1 MPKSKFFRVAVE
13 GGTTDGRTITRDWIE
28 QMAARYNQSTYGA
41 RVNMEHIRGYDPN
54 GQFKM
59 YGDITAA
66 KTEEVDME
74 GEKRLALFVQIDP
87 TPELVELNKKR
98 QKVYTSVEIHP
109 NLNEKGAYLMGLAV
123 TDSPASLGT
132 EMLQFCSKAKVNP
145 LGDRKQHKECLFTE
159 ALETVIEFE
168 DDSDKGDKGPSLLEK
183 VKGMFTRRDPA
194 SGEQF
199 ADVHQAVE
207 AVATEVTNL
216 EEKTKGKFNELA
228 NTVNELKSAVAK
240 NSELEKAFNELKT
253 SLERQEDFSHK
264 RDPATGG
271 DGTTTVSTDC

>member
-1 MPKSKFFRVAVE
+1 MAKSKFFRVAVE
-13 GGTTDGRTITRDWIE
+13 GGTTDGRTITREWIE
-28 QMAARYNQSTYGA
+28 QMAQRYSQSIYGA

-132 EMLQFCSKAKVNP
+132 EMLQFCSKASVNP
-145 LGDRKQHKECLFTE
+145 LAERKQYKECLFTE

-168 DDSDKGDKGPSLLEK
+168 DESNKGPGLLERVTALFSTHK
-183 VKGMFTRRDPA
+183 KQSA
-194 SGEQF
+194 SDF
-199 ADVHQAVE
+199 SDVHQAVE
-207 AVATEVTNL
+207 AVAKEVTSL
-216 EEKTKGKFNELA
+216 DADLQKKFTEQAQTITELTSKQDA
-228 NTVNELKSAVAK
+228 TAK
-240 NSELEKAFNELKT
+240 ALADLTAK
-253 SLERQEDFSHK
+253 LERQEALSHK

-271 DGTTTVSTDC
+271 DGTTIQTDC

>member
-1 MPKSKFFRVAVE
+1 MAKSKFFRVAVE
-13 GGTTDGRTITRDWIE
+13 GGTTDGRAITREWIE
-28 QMAARYNQSTYGA
+28 QMAQRYNQSTYGA

-132 EMLQFCSKAKVNP
+132 EMLQFCSKATVNP
-145 LGDRKQHKECLFTE
+145 LAERKQYKECLFTE

-168 DDSDKGDKGPSLLEK
+168 SESDKGPGLLERVTALFSTHK
-183 VKGMFTRRDPA
+183 KQAAADF
-194 SGEQF
+194 S
-199 ADVHQAVE
+199 DVHQAVE
-207 AVATEVTNL
+207 AVAKEVTSLDADLQKKFTEQAQTLTELTSKLDATAKALADLTANL
-216 EEKTKGKFNELA
+216 EG
-228 NTVNELKSAVAK
+228 
-240 NSELEKAFNELKT
+240 
-253 SLERQEDFSHK
+253 QEALSHK

-271 DGTTTVSTDC
+271 DGTTIQTDC

>member
-13 GGTTDGRTITRDWIE
+13 GGTTDGRTITREWIE

-183 VKGMFTRRDPA
+183 VKGMFTRRDQA

-240 NSELEKAFNELKT
+240 NSELEKAFNDLKT
-253 SLERQEDFSHK
+253 SLERQEDFSRK

>member
-1 MPKSKFFRVAVE
+1 MAKSKIFRVAVE
-13 GGTTDGRTITRDWIE
+13 GGTTDGRAITREWLE
-28 QMAARYNQSTYGA
+28 QMAQRYNQSTYGA
-41 RVNMEHIRGYDPN
+41 RVNMEHIRGIDPN
-54 GQFKM
+54 GLFKM

-132 EMLQFCSKAKVNP
+132 EMLQFCSKATVNP
-145 LGDRKQHKECLFTE
+145 LAERKQYKECLFTE

-168 DDSDKGDKGPSLLEK
+168 SESDKGPGLLERITALFSTHK
-183 VKGMFTRRDPA
+183 KQAAADF
-194 SGEQF
+194 S
-199 ADVHQAVE
+199 DVHQAVE
-207 AVATEVTNL
+207 AVAKEVTSL
-216 EEKTKGKFNELA
+216 DADLQKKFTEQAQTLTELTSKLDA
-228 NTVNELKSAVAK
+228 TAK
-240 NSELEKAFNELKT
+240 ALADLT
-253 SLERQEDFSHK
+253 ASLERQEALSHK

-271 DGTTTVSTDC
+271 DGTTIQTDC

>member
-13 GGTTDGRTITRDWIE
+13 GGTTDGRTITREWIE

-109 NLNEKGAYLMGLAV
+109 NLNDKGAYLMGLAV

-168 DDSDKGDKGPSLLEK
+168 DDSDKGPSLLEK
-183 VKGMFTRRDPA
+183 VKGMFTRRDQA

-271 DGTTTVSTDC
+271 DGTTVTTDC

>member
-1 MPKSKFFRVAVE
+1 MAKSKFFRVAVE
-13 GGTTDGRTITRDWIE
+13 GGTTDGRTITREWIE
-28 QMAARYNQSTYGA
+28 QMAQRYNQSTYGA
-41 RVNMEHIRGYDPN
+41 RVNMEHIRGYDPK

-74 GEKRLALFVQIDP
+74 GEKRLALYVQIDP

-132 EMLQFCSKAKVNP
+132 EMLEFCSKAKVNP
-145 LGDRKQHKECLFTE
+145 LAERKYHHDCLFTE

-168 DDSDKGDKGPSLLEK
+168 DESDKGPGLLERVTALFSTHK
-183 VKGMFTRRDPA
+183 KQSTADF
-194 SGEQF
+194 S
-199 ADVHQAVE
+199 DVHQAVE
-207 AVATEVTNL
+207 MVAKEVTSLDAGMQKQFAEQAQTITELTSKL
-216 EEKTKGKFNELA
+216 EDTAKALADLTTKLEGQEEL
-228 NTVNELKSAVAK
+228 
-240 NSELEKAFNELKT
+240 
-253 SLERQEDFSHK
+253 SHK
-264 RDPATGG
+264 RQPATGS
-271 DGTTTVSTDC
+271 DGATIQTDC

>member
-1 MPKSKFFRVAVE
+1 MAKSKFFRVAVE
-13 GGTTDGRTITRDWIE
+13 GGTTDGRTITREWIE
-28 QMAARYNQSTYGA
+28 QMAKRYNQSTYGA
-41 RVNMEHIRGYDPN
+41 RVNMEHIRGYDPT

-98 QKVYTSVEIHP
+98 QKVFTSVEIHP

-132 EMLQFCSKAKVNP
+132 EMLQFCSKASTNP
-145 LGDRKQHKECLFTE
+145 LAERKQYKECLFTE

-168 DDSDKGDKGPSLLEK
+168 DEADKGPSLVERITA
-183 VKGMFTRRDPA
+183 MFSSHKKQSTADF
-194 SGEQF
+194 G
-199 ADVHQAVE
+199 DVHQAVE
-207 AVATEVTNL
+207 AVAKEVTTLDADLQKKFTAQAATITELTSQQEATAKALADLTAKL
-216 EEKTKGKFNELA
+216 EG
-228 NTVNELKSAVAK
+228 
-240 NSELEKAFNELKT
+240 
-253 SLERQEDFSHK
+253 QEDFSHK
-264 RDPATGG
+264 RQPATGS
-271 DGTTTVSTDC
+271 DGTTIQTDC

>member
-1 MPKSKFFRVAVE
+1 MAKSKFFRVAVE
-13 GGTTDGRTITRDWIE
+13 GGTTDGRTITREWIE
-28 QMAARYNQSTYGA
+28 QMAQRYNQSTYGA

-132 EMLQFCSKAKVNP
+132 EMLQFCSKASVNP
-145 LGDRKQHKECLFTE
+145 LAERKQYKECLFTE

-168 DDSDKGDKGPSLLEK
+168 SESDKGPGLLERVTALFSTHK
-183 VKGMFTRRDPA
+183 KQATADF
-194 SGEQF
+194 S
-199 ADVHQAVE
+199 DVHQAVE
-207 AVATEVTNL
+207 AVVKEVTSLDADLQKKFTEQAKTITELTSKQDATAKALADLTAKL
-216 EEKTKGKFNELA
+216 EG
-228 NTVNELKSAVAK
+228 
-240 NSELEKAFNELKT
+240 
-253 SLERQEDFSHK
+253 QEDLSHK
-264 RDPATGG
+264 RDPATGSQG
-271 DGTTTVSTDC
+271 ATIETDC

>member
-13 GGTTDGRTITRDWIE
+13 GGTTDGRTITREWIE

-183 VKGMFTRRDPA
+183 VKGMFTRRDQA

-228 NTVNELKSAVAK
+228 DTVNELKSAVAK

-271 DGTTTVSTDC
+271 DGTTVSTDC

>member
-13 GGTTDGRTITRDWIE
+13 GGTTDGRTITREWIE

-183 VKGMFTRRDPA
+183 VKGMFTRRDQA

-240 NSELEKAFNELKT
+240 NSELEKAFNELKA

-271 DGTTTVSTDC
+271 DGTTVSTDC

>member
-13 GGTTDGRTITRDWIE
+13 GGTTDGRTITREWIE

-87 TPELVELNKKR
+87 PPELVELNKKR

-183 VKGMFTRRDPA
+183 VKGMFTRRDQA

-199 ADVHQAVE
+199 TDVHQAVE

-216 EEKTKGKFNELA
+216 EEQTKGKFNELA

-240 NSELEKAFNELKT
+240 NSELEKAFNDLKT

>member
-13 GGTTDGRTITRDWIE
+13 GGTTDGRTITREWIE

-87 TPELVELNKKR
+87 TPELVELNKNR

-183 VKGMFTRRDPA
+183 VKGMFTRRDQA

-228 NTVNELKSAVAK
+228 NTVNGLKSAVAK

-253 SLERQEDFSHK
+253 SLERQEDFRHK

>member
-13 GGTTDGRTITRDWIE
+13 GGTTDGRAITREWIE

-183 VKGMFTRRDPA
+183 VKGMFTRRDQA

-216 EEKTKGKFNELA
+216 EDKTKGKFNELA

-240 NSELEKAFNELKT
+240 NSELEKAFNDLKT